1 NPQHLSGPSALMLSR
16 DARVALLTVNAAIK
30 YGAAIR
36 ETATLLEELI
46 SLVKSIDP
54 VAKRVV
60 WPRRLLIYLAEQ
72 QNGICPEC
80 NENLFGLDERRP
92 HVDHVIPWA
101 QGGDNGAS
109 NLLHGGCNL
118 AKSDSCNHDDV
129 ILYLQSRILNLRA

>member
-1 NPQHLSGPSALMLSR
+1 MLSR

-30 YGAAIR
+30 YGAAIK
-36 ETATLLEELI
+36 ETAALLEELI

-60 WPRRLLIYLAEQ
+60 WPRPLLIYLAEH

-80 NENLFGLDERRP
+80 NKNLFGLDERRP

-101 QGGDNGAS
+101 QGGDNGTS
-109 NLLHGGCNL
+109 NLRLLHAGCNL
-118 AKSDSCNHDDV
+118 AKSDSCNPDDV